1 MKELAL
7 FAMLLI
13 AINADCWKRRK
24 LFRCRNVSN
33 WRKPCGKVSLA
44 KAMNRRSLPH
54 RPTNSTGGWRSI
66 GAIPRAAFLGN
77 RSKWNWIKST
87 DAPSEPARSFP
98 VEDRLANAIRELAR
112 WLRCEIKVWR
122 ESMARSGQ
130 KNSAPLCAE
139 SNSGSARSEVIKL
152 IRHRLHEPLGP
163 TLLVLQLLLREE
175 SLSPQGVALIR
186 MLQRSIKEEVRA
198 IQELLTIIERFI
210 QEPVQADSRTE
221 QRLEESSQSGLS

>member
-1 MKELAL
+1 MGVKRKKFSRFTTVTSNRGSRSFSNCNAAYSPPKPPPRMRIRVLSATIICRA
-7 FAMLLI
+7 FGKLLTVRWEI
-13 AINADCWKRRK
+13 CATATGRHQQVD
-24 LFRCRNVSN
+24 
-33 WRKPCGKVSLA
+33 
-44 KAMNRRSLPH
+44 
-54 RPTNSTGGWRSI
+54 RPTRNGWRFFWQKLQKLLWVP
-66 GAIPRAAFLGN
+66 GFF
-77 RSKWNWIKST
+77 RSKEASQC
-87 DAPSEPARSFP
+87 
-98 VEDRLANAIRELAR
+98 

-221 QRLEESSQSGLS
+221 